1 MVICRTLAIETS
13 YGDKNTKTNFFHDNN
28 RVIRL
33 LELFMTED
41 IPVVVMK
48 KMVFWFRASKIPKK
62 VAYRVILRY
71 PVFRTHEYTP
81 GSIPT

>member
-1 MVICRTLAIETS
+1 
-13 YGDKNTKTNFFHDNN
+13 
-28 RVIRL
+28 VIRL

-48 KMVFWFRASKIPKK
+48 KMVFWFRAGKIPKK
-62 VAYRVILRY
+62 VAYRVIPRY
-71 PVFRTHEYTP
+71 PVFRTHGYTP